1 MNDRLTLILVWV
13 LGFAVGLSFVLVV
26 FHLEMFNTY
35 GVLGLYKWDEGLV
48 CYTPISVV
56 DMKGT
61 IYHEECHHLV
71 VNDFAHFCEGEG
83 WIDLH
88 G

>member
-1 MNDRLTLILVWV
+1 MSDRLYDIVTFILG
-13 LGFAVGLSFVLVV
+13 LAFGLSFVLVI
-26 FHLEMFNTY
+26 FHLQMFNSY
-35 GVLGLYKWDEGLV
+35 GVMGLYKWDEGLV
-48 CYTPISVV
+48 CYSPISVV

-83 WIDLH
+83 SIH
-88 G
+88 IYN